1 MFIRKYWLPLS
12 VFLIVVVMVGLYVLQ
27 TRPEKAPIKIY
38 KAVKVEKPKAEVPV
52 GDTSQGGHFHA
63 DGTWHEGPH
72 EAPPA
77 HYQRGD
83 LTYHADLLDKH
94 PVEALRQHAQE
105 IGHWSAEYIPPF
117 PPEDTEAAGYARNV
131 YLTSFYEAIGEID
144 NPEYKRAISAE
155 MYFFSEIIKKR
166 YPTNNLETEARHW
179 DLSRLHW
186 RRLEDESA
194 IADIH
199 NPILYPYGVPSE
211 FNEEYQ
217 AHKREMLK
225 LQQAQ
230 QE

>member
-1 MFIRKYWLPLS
+1 MLGKRFWIP
-12 VFLIVVVMVGLYVLQ
+12 VLIVLLVVIGYGLFHRQ
-27 TRPEKAPIKIY
+27 KTADQAPITIIKP
-38 KAVKVEKPKAEVPV
+38 VEVERPTAEVPV
-52 GDTSQGGHFHA
+52 GDTSQDGHFHA

-117 PPEDTEAAGYARNV
+117 PPEDTEAAGYARNR
-131 YLTSFYEAIGEID
+131 YLVSFYSAIGETD
-144 NPEYKRAISAE
+144 NPEYKRAGEAA
-155 MYFFSEIIKKR
+155 MYFFDEIIKNR
-166 YPTNNLETEARHW
+166 YPHNNLETEARNL

-186 RRLEDESA
+186 ILWEDASE
-194 IADIH
+194 IASKLD
-199 NPILYPYGVPSE
+199 PIIYPYGIPSE